1 MQTNMFDKKIL
12 LIYTK
17 IRESYEK
24 VLLILFM
31 YTCADKVKYFI
42 FL

>member
-12 LIYTK
+12 IIYIK

-24 VLLILFM
+24 VFLILFM